1 LVRQYFGG
9 TIHVLRQKLQM
20 VITFSL
26 FLDKVGIDRSTLYRL
41 DQFEPA
47 VAYLGD
53 GNLFWIILKPP

>member
-1 LVRQYFGG
+1 
-9 TIHVLRQKLQM
+9 M